1 MQEVLHEPLVTQGLR
16 GFLALLFV
24 TAAVSKLTSLEEF
37 YGVVR
42 NFRLLPDGLSKAVAF
57 VLPVAEL
64 AIAAGLLI
72 TPLVMPAA
80 RAAAALLTVFGTA
93 IAINVLRGRTQ
104 IDCGCFRNGMKPD
117 ISWALVGRNI
127 VLTGLALALVGL
139 FPATAAGSLAD
150 IFVGLMAGL
159 VMMLLYFSASMLG
172 GLTARQTQL
181 PCRKVAE
188 MTFLIA
194 SNILLW
200 VAFLGVT
207 LVLLGL
213 IRQVGLLHERS
224 SPMGAMITDHGP
236 DIGDNAPEFDIPDY
250 FGRNVRI
257 GGASDQG
264 RPTLIMFTAP
274 TCPVCDKLFPII
286 KSIAKAEKIGVVM
299 ISDGAPEEHARFLK
313 NHELGQIRY
322 VVSAEIGMAFQ
333 VGKIPYGVLLD
344 AEGVIKAKGLTNTR
358 EHLESL
364 LEADKSGFAS
374 LQQFMASRKKSAA

>member
-1 MQEVLHEPLVTQGLR
+1 
-16 GFLALLFV
+16 
-24 TAAVSKLTSLEEF
+24 
-37 YGVVR
+37 
-42 NFRLLPDGLSKAVAF
+42 
-57 VLPVAEL
+57 
-64 AIAAGLLI
+64 
-72 TPLVMPAA
+72 
-80 RAAAALLTVFGTA
+80 
-93 IAINVLRGRTQ
+93 
-104 IDCGCFRNGMKPD
+104 
-117 ISWALVGRNI
+117 
-127 VLTGLALALVGL
+127 
-139 FPATAAGSLAD
+139 
-150 IFVGLMAGL
+150 
-159 VMMLLYFSASMLG
+159 
-172 GLTARQTQL
+172 
-181 PCRKVAE
+181 

-213 IRQVGLLHERS
+213 MRQVGLLHERS

-344 AEGVIKAKGLTNTR
+344 ADGVIKAKGLTNTR